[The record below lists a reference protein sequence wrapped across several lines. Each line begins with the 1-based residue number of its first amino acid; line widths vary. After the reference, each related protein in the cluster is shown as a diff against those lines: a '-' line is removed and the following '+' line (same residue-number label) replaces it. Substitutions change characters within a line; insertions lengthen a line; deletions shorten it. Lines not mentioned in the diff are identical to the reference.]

1 MLTRRNVV
9 GLAAMAVFAA
19 TPVYARESVPF
30 TRAAFESAQ
39 KDGKS
44 ILIEISASWCPTCR
58 AQKPI
63 IEGLLD
69 SAKFKGM
76 VAFRIDFD
84 DQADEVRAMGAQ
96 RQSTLITFKGM
107 KEAGRSIGDTNPASI
122 EKLLRRAI

>member
-9 GLAAMAVFAA
+9 GLAALAVFAA

-30 TRAAFESAQ
+30 TRAAFEAAQ

-44 ILIEISASWCPTCR
+44 ILIEIAAAWCPTCR

-63 IEGLLD
+63 IEGLLH
-69 SAKFKGM
+69 SAKFKNM

-107 KEAGRSIGDTNPASI
+107 NEAGRSVGDTNPASI
-122 EKLLRRAI
+122 EKLLGRAI